1 MILYFQ
7 TVINIPTCDLE
18 IIKMISRT
26 LIIAY
31 VILLTYSAQACS
43 FNLSAFEAFFHTGGL
58 GIVVLHV
65 MVP

>member
-1 MILYFQ
+1 
-7 TVINIPTCDLE
+7 
-18 IIKMISRT
+18 MISRT
-26 LIIAY
+26 LITAY
-31 VILLTYSAQACS
+31 VILSTYSAQACS